1 MFSPRLRKARC
12 LLAFVVL
19 LAGQQLAV
27 AEPDAETK
35 SLVERLGLEEAPE
48 PVSGSPLW
56 KRPEKI
62 FITITASDPEQ
73 QEKLLASAQ
82 EVAGDIELVPLM
94 LRFGQRPDP
103 QLIANAEV
111 LLGYC
116 TPEIVE
122 AAPKLRWLQHYGT
135 GVDHCVM
142 SPSVKQRDFIL
153 TNMKR
158 TAGPPIAE
166 HVIAMMMALARNLP
180 AFHAAQREGRWE
192 RAGFANAPM
201 IEVGGK
207 TMLVV
212 GLGGIGTEI
221 ARRAAG
227 LGMRVIAT
235 RRSSREGYDFV
246 EYVGLSDELHDLAG
260 QADVVVNALPLTDE
274 TTGIFN
280 QAFFAVVKP
289 GAYFISIGRGKSTIT
304 DDLIAALED
313 GRLAGAGLDVTDPEP
328 LPADHPLWKQPNVII
343 TPHLAWVT
351 DRGFERGWLVIRENL
366 RRYIN
371 GERLLN
377 VVDIERGY

>member
-1 MFSPRLRKARC
+1 MTRTRTTLFS
-12 LLAFVVL
+12 LLLFLPTTATVL
-19 LAGQQLAV
+19 
-27 AEPDAETK
+27 AEDWDAETK
-35 SLVERLGLEEAPE
+35 AIIERLGLKEAPE
-48 PVSGSPLW
+48 PVSKSPLW
-56 KRPEKI
+56 KRPDKI
-62 FITITASDPEQ
+62 FIAITASDPDQQ
-73 QEKLLASAQ
+73 QEMLRSVQ
-82 EVAGDIELVPLM
+82 QVADGIELVPLM
-94 LRFGQRPDP
+94 WRFGQRPDP
-103 QLIANAEV
+103 QLLAEAEV
-111 LLGYC
+111 LLGFC
-116 TPEIVE
+116 SPDIIA

-142 SPSVKQRDFIL
+142 DPAVRERNFIL
-153 TNMKR
+153 TNMQR

-166 HVIAMMMALARNLP
+166 HVIAMMMSLARNLP
-180 AFHAAQREGRWE
+180 GFYAAQLEGRWE
-192 RAGFANAPM
+192 LAGFANAPI

-227 LGMRVIAT
+227 LSMRVIAT

-246 EYVGLSDELHDLAG
+246 DYVGLPNELHDLAK

-274 TTGIFN
+274 TKGIFDKR
-280 QAFFAVVKP
+280 FFDVVKR

-304 DDLIAALED
+304 ADLIAALED
-313 GRLAGAGLDVTDPEP
+313 GRIGGAGLDVTDPEP
-328 LPADHPLWKQPNVII
+328 LPPDHPLWKLPNVII
-343 TPHLAWVT
+343 TPHLSWVT

-371 GERLLN
+371 GEPLLN